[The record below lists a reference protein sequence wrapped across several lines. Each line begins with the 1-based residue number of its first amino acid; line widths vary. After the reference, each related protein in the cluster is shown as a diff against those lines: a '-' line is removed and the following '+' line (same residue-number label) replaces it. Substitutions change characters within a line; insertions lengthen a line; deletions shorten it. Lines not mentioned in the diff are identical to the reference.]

1 MTIASSAENSVRYEA
16 TALEGFPL
24 VRPGDDVTAL
34 ILDALTQNGLALQD
48 FDILVV
54 AQKIISKAEER
65 ILDAGRL
72 TPSPRALELADITGK
87 PAALVEAV
95 LQETA
100 EVLRAKP
107 GVIVVEHRSGHVMAN
122 AGIDHSNTDGS
133 APQSVVLLP
142 EDADAS
148 AEAIRNRLAAAFGV
162 RLGVIIS
169 DSLGRA
175 WRLGTVGH
183 AIGAAGLPSLIDRRG
198 AADLNGRPLEITM
211 TGFADAAAAAAVL
224 LMGEGDEGR
233 PVVVIRGLR
242 WTAADAPARALIRPI
257 AEDMFR

>member
-1 MTIASSAENSVRYEA
+1 LTIASSIHSSVRYEA

-24 VRPGDDVTAL
+24 ARPGDDVAAL
-34 ILDALTQNGLALQD
+34 ILDALTRNGLALEE
-48 FDILVV
+48 FDIVVV
-54 AQKIISKAEER
+54 AQKIISKAEGR
-65 ILDAGRL
+65 VTDTGRL
-72 TPSPRALELADITGK
+72 TPSPRALELAEITGK
-87 PAALVEAV
+87 PPGLVEAV
-95 LQETA
+95 LQEAA

-107 GVIVVEHRSGHVMAN
+107 GVIVVEQRSGHVMAN

-148 AEAIRNRLAAAFGV
+148 AEAIRSRLATAFGV

-183 AIGAAGLPSLIDRRG
+183 AIGAAGLPSLVDRRG
-198 AADLNGRPLEITM
+198 AVDLNGRPLEITM
-211 TGFADAAAAAAVL
+211 TGFADAVAAAAVL
-224 LMGEGDEGR
+224 LMGEGEEGR
-233 PVVVIRGLR
+233 PVVVVRGLR
-242 WTAADAPARALIRPI
+242 WTAADAPARALIRPV